1 MPKKMKK
8 KKKLKLL
15 PFLIFLLVIF
25 FVGLLVKFALDSP
38 IKNIFIYD
46 NKLLSDQEIID
57 MAGLSDYPSFL
68 RTTSL
73 SIRKK
78 LLKNEL
84 IEDVKVVKWVYNK
97 VSIYVKE
104 KDVLFINKDEKIVLS
119 DKSEVSDINVSAVP
133 RLLNYVPDTIYD
145 KFIKGMKKINPNI
158 RKEISEIE
166 YSPNNYDESRF
177 LLYMDD
183 GNYVYLTLTKFDRL
197 NYYNEVYATLGNKK
211 GILYLDSGNHF
222 KIMK

>member
-84 IEDVKVVKWVYNK
+84 IEDVKVTKWVYNK

-145 KFIKGMKKINPNI
+145 KFIKGMKKIKPNI

>member
-84 IEDVKVVKWVYNK
+84 IEDVKVTKWVYNK

>member
-84 IEDVKVVKWVYNK
+84 IEDVKVTKWVYNK

-119 DKSEVSDINVSAVP
+119 DKSEVSDINASAVP